1 MKKERQIGLRV
12 GLPALFCMELEEY
25 HKHAQGAHRALSF
38 PDFLGFLI
46 GLGLEAYR
54 KGTMPEPEQEE
65 APDIENEPEELPEEE
80 DREAALHLFDINPAG
95 LPDLFRE
102 FDEAMDLSEENPG
115 LRLVHTKELSS

>member
-1 MKKERQIGLRV
+1 MKKEKQIGIRV
-12 GLPALFCMELEEY
+12 SLPAFFALEVEDVY
-25 HKHAQGAHRALSF
+25 KHTSGAHRAFAF

-54 KGTMPEPEQEE
+54 KQYRQEE
-65 APDIENEPEELPEEE
+65 APDTEDGPEELPEEE

-102 FDEAMDLSEENPG
+102 FDEAVKPPEEKPG